1 MAEPDLSRPRVSVG
15 LPVYNGERYLEE
27 SILAILGQTFTDL
40 ELVICDNASTD
51 RTEAICR
58 RYAALDERIRYHR
71 NVENIGGQRNH
82 LRVFE
87 LSRGH
92 YFRWAGHDDL
102 IAPEF
107 LERCVCALDNDDR
120 YVLAFPRFDVINEVG
135 NFVDLGAPPPS
146 FVDPLPHERLRAFW
160 RSPRVHQVIY
170 GVIRRDALERTG
182 LMGDWYASDRS
193 LLIELAL
200 LGGFARI
207 EEVLHHHREHPGRSI
222 YQADRQH
229 DWATS
234 TSRVPDVSHWK
245 RIWRAISVVRR
256 HDLPRLEQLRVFLE
270 YGRYG
275 ATRALYWIPQLLR
288 ELGTAVVSLAR
299 SART

>member
-1 MAEPDLSRPRVSVG
+1 VVEPDLSRPRVSVG

-27 SILAILGQTFTDL
+27 SILAVLGQTLTDL

-51 RTEAICR
+51 GTEAICR
-58 RYAALDERIRYHR
+58 RYAALDGRIRYQR

-92 YFRWAGHDDL
+92 YFRWAAHDDL
-102 IAPEF
+102 IASEF
-107 LERCVCALDNDDR
+107 LERCVGVLDSDDR
-120 YVLAFPRFDVINEVG
+120 YVLAFSRFDVINEVG
-135 NFVDLGAPPPS
+135 GFVELGAPPPA
-146 FVDPLPHERLRAFW
+146 FVNSLPHERLRAFW

-170 GVIRRDALERTG
+170 GVIRRDSLERTG

-207 EEVLHHHREHPGRSI
+207 EEVLHHHREHQDRSI
-222 YQADRQH
+222 YQADRQL

-234 TSRVPDVSHWK
+234 ASGSPDVGHWK
-245 RIWRAISVVRR
+245 RIRHAVSVVRR
-256 HDLPRLEQLRVFLE
+256 HDLPPSEQLRVFLE

-275 ATRALYWIPQLLR
+275 ATRSPYWIRQLLR
-288 ELGTAVVSLAR
+288 ELGTAAVTLAR
-299 SART
+299 RARK